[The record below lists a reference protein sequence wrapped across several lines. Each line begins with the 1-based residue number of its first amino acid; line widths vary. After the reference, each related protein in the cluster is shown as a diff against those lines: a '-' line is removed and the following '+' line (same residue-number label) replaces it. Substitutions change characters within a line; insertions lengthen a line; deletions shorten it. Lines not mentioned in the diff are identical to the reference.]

1 MQMNH
6 PTLLEVFFSGEGLP
20 TLRSIQEIAKELT
33 ISDWKEIVL
42 EVYEAVSSWEKL
54 ACELM
59 IPQKYISQ
67 YKKAMQSAPCFG
79 EIAKQHPLS
88 EI

>member
-1 MQMNH
+1 M
-6 PTLLEVFFSGEGLP
+6 SGEGLP

-42 EVYEAVSSWEKL
+42 EVYEAASSWEKL
-54 ACELM
+54 ASELM

-67 YKKAMQSAPCFG
+67 YKKAMQSATCFS

>member
-42 EVYEAVSSWEKL
+42 EVYDAFILGK
-54 ACELM
+54 
-59 IPQKYISQ
+59 IGQ
-67 YKKAMQSAPCFG
+67 
-79 EIAKQHPLS
+79 
-88 EI
+88 